1 MLATVRKGIC
11 AHFPTTL
18 VDELINAYSEAKR
31 NFALGGLRLSA
42 VEGGRFCEAA
52 FRVLQQRTTGAFDP
66 LGVSLDTERLS
77 KQLQASPSAQHPDSV
92 RLFLPRAL
100 RVIYDIRNNRDAAH
114 LADGIDPNLQDAT
127 LVISVLDWVMA
138 ELVRLFHDVSANE
151 AQKMIAGIVTR
162 SVPVIE
168 DIAGFLKILN
178 PKLGASESC
187 LVLLYQRNSFGAT
200 PEELSRWVRPSM
212 RRNLARTLRRLEQ
225 DHAHVHND
233 GVRFKITIAGKRR
246 VEQENL
252 LEMR

>member
-66 LGVSLDTERLS
+66 LGVSLDTERLT

-92 RLFLPRAL
+92 RLFVPRAL

-127 LVISVLDWVMA
+127 LVVSVLDWVLA
-138 ELVRLFHDVSANE
+138 EFVRLYHTVSPDE
-151 AQKMIAGIVTR
+151 AQAIVEDLVTR
-162 SVPVIE
+162 QTPAIQ
-168 DIAGFLKILN
+168 DFGGFLK
-178 PKLGASESC
+178 
-187 LVLLYQRNSFGAT
+187 VLK
-200 PEELSRWVRPSM
+200 PELK
-212 RRNLARTLRRLEQ
+212 A
-225 DHAHVHND
+225 
-233 GVRFKITIAGKRR
+233 
-246 VEQENL
+246 
-252 LEMR
+252 